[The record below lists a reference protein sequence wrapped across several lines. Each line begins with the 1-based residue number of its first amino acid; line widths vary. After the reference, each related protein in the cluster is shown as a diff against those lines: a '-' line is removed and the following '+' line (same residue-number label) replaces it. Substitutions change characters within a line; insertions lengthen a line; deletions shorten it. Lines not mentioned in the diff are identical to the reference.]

1 MPNEAAITANEIREL
16 LDYDPETGALTWRV
30 ARAGAGE
37 AGTPAGQITHKG
49 YLRICVNRKNHYAH
63 RLAWLMATG
72 EWPSGQID
80 HVNGDRTDNRF
91 ENLRVVENRQNCM
104 NRALQSNNT
113 TGAVGVYKIASKT
126 KPWWGCISHG
136 GKRVGLGC
144 YRTFEEAV
152 AARKR
157 AERQFGYHENHGR
170 KVRA

>member
-1 MPNEAAITANEIREL
+1 MADRADITVQEASQL
-16 LDYDPETGALTWRV
+16 LAYDPETGIFTWRV
-30 ARAGAGE
+30 NRKAGANAGDRAGGLSR
-37 AGTPAGQITHKG
+37 KG
-49 YLRICVNRKNHYAH
+49 YVMICLKRNTYFAH
-63 RLAWLMATG
+63 RLAWFYVYG
-72 EWPSGQID
+72 EWPSDQID
-80 HVNGDRTDNRF
+80 HINGVRTDNRIK
-91 ENLRVVENRQNCM
+91 NLRVVENRQNCM

-113 TGAVGVYKIASKT
+113 TGAVGVYRIASKN

-157 AERQFGYHENHGR
+157 AEREFGYHENHGR